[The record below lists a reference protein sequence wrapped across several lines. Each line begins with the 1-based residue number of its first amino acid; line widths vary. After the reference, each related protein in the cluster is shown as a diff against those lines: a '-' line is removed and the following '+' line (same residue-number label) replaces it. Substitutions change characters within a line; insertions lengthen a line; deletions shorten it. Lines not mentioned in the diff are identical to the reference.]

1 VVFFILMKRKW
12 YLIVLLVVI
21 MASSGCNEGDSSD
34 QLLELDLL
42 EDSEERSEEKSEE
55 DSHKELEEPVNYSPV
70 FVHVCGAVKQPGVYE
85 LAGNRR
91 VFEAVELAGG
101 LSEDAAVS
109 YINLARVVE
118 DGERLY
124 VPTLDEIAKLKE
136 GGVDIDLYLDG
147 DGSIGDLESSG
158 KVNIN
163 QAGLEELMTLSG
175 IGPSKARS
183 IIDYREQQGR
193 YNSVEELMNVSG
205 IGASTFEKIKD
216 SVIL

>member
-1 VVFFILMKRKW
+1 MKRKL
-12 YLIVLLVVI
+12 YLLVLLVVVV
-21 MASSGCNEGDSSD
+21 ACLGCNKSNSSD
-34 QLLELDLL
+34 QLMELDLL
-42 EDSEERSEEKSEE
+42 EEENEEKSAD
-55 DSHKELEEPVNYSPV
+55 DSRKELELEEQVNHSPV

-85 LAGNRR
+85 LTGNKR

-124 VPTLDEIAKLKE
+124 VPSQEEIDRLKDGGLDINLFLEEAQNT
-136 GGVDIDLYLDG
+136 
-147 DGSIGDLESSG
+147 GSNSTSESSG

-163 QAGLEELMTLSG
+163 LAGLDELMTLSG

-183 IIDYREQQGR
+183 IMDYREQQGGF
-193 YNSVEELMNVSG
+193 NTIEELMNVSG
-205 IGASTFEKIKD
+205 IGVSTFEKIRD
-216 SVIL
+216 FVIL